1 MSRAARIP
9 QSHVPQSYVDRIRE
23 HVEREEVGAA
33 RRVLTEAL
41 REGSDEPGLADWE
54 RLLAPGKV
62 LGTSPPSESDFETD
76 FRCLEGLARDYK
88 GQWVAVFKGELLAH
102 AKSYEELRAKLSQK
116 APQARPLVYFFE

>member
-1 MSRAARIP
+1 MPRAARIP
-9 QSHVPQSYVDRIRE
+9 RDDDHASYVDRIRE

-33 RRVLTEAL
+33 RRILAEAL
-41 REGSDEPGLADWE
+41 REGSHEPGLTDWE

-88 GQWVAVFKGELLAH
+88 GQWVAVFKGELLAN
-102 AKSYEELRAKLSQK
+102 ARSYAELRAHLSQK